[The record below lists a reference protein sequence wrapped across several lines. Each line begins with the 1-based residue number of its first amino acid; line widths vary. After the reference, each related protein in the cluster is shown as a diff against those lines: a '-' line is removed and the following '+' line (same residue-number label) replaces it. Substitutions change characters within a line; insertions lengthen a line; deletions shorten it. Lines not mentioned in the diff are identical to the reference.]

1 MIDYLIKIGNTK
13 LRYILSGGYQIQE
26 NQDIV
31 LAKKTM
37 ADGTVR
43 KNIAEKKKTIINI
56 TFSQIDGATLK
67 EYNELWKEDVLFAT
81 AEEVVDMIREVVCNV
96 INDNIDPDKTYD
108 EWDLDDINAALNGK
122 VLPVDTNF
130 VTEKLVEGKS
140 RTESED
146 RESGILHGCRR
157 GEEGRAE

>member
-67 EYNELWKEDVLFAT
+67 EYNELWKKDFT
-81 AEEVVDMIREVVCNV
+81 AEYWSKDDRAYKTALFRVETKPTNAMLSSTREIFDEFEVSM
-96 INDNIDPDKTYD
+96 
-108 EWDLDDINAALNGK
+108 
-122 VLPVDTNF
+122 
-130 VTEKLVEGKS
+130 
-140 RTESED
+140 ESV
-146 RESGILHGCRR
+146 
-157 GEEGRAE
+157 